1 MTPLQIQ
8 NLIFLV
14 SIILKRKKKIT
25 YVSKIKEH
33 LSIFHWYL
41 KINDSANINWVCL
54 TWEIW
59 TTWKS
64 HDLKNT
70 RTLCISAKI
79 FNASLW
85 FLLWQLLSAIF
96 NLRWIFEAKNK
107 SSSSSSIASSSFFT
121 REVDSRLDMWSRN
134 TILRNWNKHNMN
146 YYHFH
151 KPVIYVVQETFKKK
165 YQIILLL

>member
-14 SIILKRKKKIT
+14 SIILKRKKKFT
-25 YVSKIKEH
+25 YVSKVKEH

-41 KINDSANINWVCL
+41 KINDSANINLVCL

-59 TTWKS
+59 STWKS

-96 NLRWIFEAKNK
+96 NLRWIFEVKNK

-121 REVDSRLDMWSRN
+121 REVDSRLDTWSRN

-146 YYHFH
+146 YG
-151 KPVIYVVQETFKKK
+151 IITFISQLYMWFRRHSRKNIK
-165 YQIILLL
+165 